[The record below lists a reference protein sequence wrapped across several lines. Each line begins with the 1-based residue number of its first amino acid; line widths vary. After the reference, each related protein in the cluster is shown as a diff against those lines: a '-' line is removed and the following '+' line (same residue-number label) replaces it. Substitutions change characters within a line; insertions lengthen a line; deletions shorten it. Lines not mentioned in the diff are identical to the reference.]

1 MKGKCKTRVVKTFD
15 VDSASLSDMVV
26 GTVAAVEGSKMSEDV
41 ESLVSAPVDGD
52 AAVPAEV
59 VNEEVAVG
67 AVADVSVE
75 VGCVVGDGG
84 LELQQVSDEEPQEE
98 PQEVVRRSPTS
109 ASPRRVGVRQLLE
122 ERTSEVSVS
131 SEEGGVGVKAALA
144 ARTNT
149 GSLSSVSRTLRSRLY
164 GGDALQG
171 KNRCSTKVIG

>member
-26 GTVAAVEGSKMSEDV
+26 GTVAAVEGPKVSEDV
-41 ESLVSAPVDGD
+41 ESAVLASVDED
-52 AAVPAEV
+52 AAMPTEV

-67 AVADVSVE
+67 AVTDVSVE
-75 VGCVVGDGG
+75 VGCVDGDGD
-84 LELQQVSDEEPQEE
+84 LEPQQASQEE
-98 PQEVVRRSPTS
+98 SQEVVRHSPTS

-171 KNRCSTKVIG
+171 KIRCSTKVIG